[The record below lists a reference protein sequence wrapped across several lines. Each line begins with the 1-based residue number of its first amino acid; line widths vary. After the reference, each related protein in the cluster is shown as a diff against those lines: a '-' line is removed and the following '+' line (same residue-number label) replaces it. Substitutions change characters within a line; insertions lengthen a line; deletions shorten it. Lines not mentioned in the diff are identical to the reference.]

1 MKKKKIKR
9 LKRSEAIER
18 LDDMMRLIRIDV
30 EVALATEAALE
41 AANEAVMGDLQD
53 VQFYGADCYNAVKQ
67 SMAIFLA
74 VTLAKLF
81 ETPGL
86 RGQAKA
92 TRFNGSDVA
101 SIPLMIRLLRQE
113 RCRSALLKRAAN
125 WTPNIP
131 EMESRQVA
139 ACALAIE
146 RAIGAYDSLR
156 RTHGGRM
163 AVARLKKFRDKVAA
177 HTLLGAAL
185 KTAPTYREM
194 FQLVDVAR
202 DVTEQARL
210 AIDGVHIN
218 LASAEERLLKVS
230 RAFWRPALLGA
241 AKAGREPWQDRDSD
255 NSLLA

>member
-9 LKRSEAIER
+9 LKKSEAVER
-18 LDDMMRLIRIDV
+18 LDEMMRLIRIDV

-41 AANEAVMGDLQD
+41 AANEAVMGELRDI
-53 VQFYGADCYNAVKQ
+53 QFYGADCYNAVKQ

-86 RGQAKA
+86 RGQAKG

-101 SIPLMIRLLRQE
+101 SIPLMVRLLRQK
-113 RCRSALLKRAAN
+113 RCRTALLKRAAN
-125 WTPNIP
+125 WTPNFP
-131 EMESRQVA
+131 EIESRQVA
-139 ACALAIE
+139 ACARAID
-146 RAIGAYDSLR
+146 RAIGAYGSLR

-194 FQLVDVAR
+194 FQLMDVAR

-218 LASAEERLLKVS
+218 LASTEERLLKVS
-230 RAFWRPALLGA
+230 KAFWHPALLGA
-241 AKAGREPWQDRDSD
+241 VKAGREPRRDRDTEGA
-255 NSLLA
+255 LLA